1 MQQFFDTFPDFKKFD
16 LRLPETKDELDERM
30 LEIEEILLPL
40 TPMEPALHCER
51 TFLTAAGTLLE
62 QDGFSLDDLRTYSVE
77 DVIRLSAAFQ
87 VRKQLRAA
95 LYGPNENMRPE
106 LDYISGTL
114 RADLLQLLKAVEG
127 APTTKEFAA

>member
-1 MQQFFDTFPDFKKFD
+1 MQQFFDTFPDFERFD
-16 LRLPETKDELDERM
+16 LKLPKTPQEIEKRM

-40 TPMEPALHCER
+40 APMEPVLHCER

-62 QDGFSLDDLRTYSVE
+62 QDGFSLDDLRTYSVT

-95 LYGPNENMRPE
+95 LYGPNENLRPE

-114 RADLLQLLKAVEG
+114 RADVLELLKAVEG